1 MVIYQYNC
9 FQIVKLQAQMLE
21 KHVESFNK
29 ITQDIE
35 SWIKNKHS
43 NSEVK

>member
-1 MVIYQYNC
+1 
-9 FQIVKLQAQMLE
+9 MLE
-21 KHVESFNK
+21 KHVQSFNK

-35 SWIKNKHS
+35 SWINHKHN